1 MSEQT
6 RPPPLQWQL
15 DALGCKCRPGN
26 PSPEDCQ
33 PPKYS
38 FERCPNKFETSA
50 DLIHRSTFDS
60 REQLEIFLER
70 YFKYDVDNI
79 YRDGLLIM
87 FRNWTTVHS
96 SRELVK
102 QSIPSEHLELFKRRA
117 MNEQCVLCG
126 NPLPDVFFTV
136 KLLHVATGE
145 ILTHNYCVPCKH
157 S

>member
-1 MSEQT
+1 MTIQT
-6 RPPPLQWQL
+6 DSFSDDFLPDKRVVSAAPVNPREEAIERALRPKLLQEYVGQ
-15 DALGCKCRPGN
+15 AKV
-26 PSPEDCQ
+26 
-33 PPKYS
+33 
-38 FERCPNKFETSA
+38 
-50 DLIHRSTFDS
+50 

-126 NPLPDVFFTV
+126 KPLPDVFFTV